1 MRTLTLLIAASLT
14 GTAQAQDLGG
24 SLNVEMGSIA
34 NHDPSYDLFSNG
46 DGMRSMGLRGGVRL
60 GEHLTVL
67 GGWHR
72 VRRGAVVWVGNNDT
86 GSEDGASFYAALLV
100 VELSLGVQAGV
111 PLGDYI
117 YPYVGVDGMLFRGV
131 MKFDEDLSTR
141 SNAGQ
146 VAAGGAAPGVLPVGG
161 VEFRSPTGVDAL
173 EIGFYFELGYSAFAN
188 ASFGELG
195 QMKPGGLS
203 ARGGLGVRF

>member
-14 GTAQAQDLGG
+14 SAAQAQDLGG

-34 NHDPSYDLFSNG
+34 NHDPSYNLFSNG

-72 VRRGAVVWVGNNDT
+72 ARRGAVVYVGNNDT
-86 GSEDGASFYAALLV
+86 GSEDGASFNAALFAD
-100 VELSLGVQAGV
+100 ELSLGAQAGLPV
-111 PLGDYI
+111 GDFI
-117 YPYVGVDGMLFRGV
+117 YPYVGVDAMLFRGV

-141 SNAGQ
+141 NNAGQ
-146 VAAGGAAPGVLPVGG
+146 VVAAGAAPGILPVGG
-161 VEFRSPTGVDAL
+161 IEFRSPTGVDDV
-173 EIGFYFELGYSAFAN
+173 EVGFYFELGYSAFAN
-188 ASFGELG
+188 ANFGDLG